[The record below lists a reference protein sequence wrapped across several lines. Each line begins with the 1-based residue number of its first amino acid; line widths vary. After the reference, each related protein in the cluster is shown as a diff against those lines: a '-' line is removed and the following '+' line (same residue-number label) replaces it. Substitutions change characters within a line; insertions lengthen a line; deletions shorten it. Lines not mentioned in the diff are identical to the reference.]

1 MAPSS
6 TPLARLADAGVAI
19 WLDDLSRE
27 RLRTGNLAE
36 LVADAGVV
44 GVTTNPSIFA
54 ERAVEG
60 RRLRRAARA
69 SSPPTAPTW
78 TRRSSASPPTTSG
91 RPPTSCARS
100 TTRTDGVDGRVSI
113 EVDPRLAKD
122 TDGTIA
128 SAKSLWSTV
137 DRPNV
142 FIKIPATREGLP
154 AITAVLA
161 EGISVNVTLIFSLE
175 RYRAVLDAFQSGL
188 EQAQANGHDLAPIAS
203 VASFFVSR
211 VDTAIDPRAR
221 RDRHARGRGPARQGR
236 DRQRPPRLRALRGG
250 RRRRPLD
257 GAGRR
262 RRAPAAPAV
271 GVDRRQGHGVPGHAV
286 RRRAGRRRRRQHDAR
301 GHAEGGR
308 RPRRRRQ
315 RHGHRDAAGVGAPS
329 STASRGSASTSTRS
343 PSSWRSRASRSST
356 ASWGRPPRHG
366 RRRPRRAA
374 AEQNAAGGRQVSPSK
389 VVRRATTRCATPA
402 TVGCRGSPGR
412 AAWSSSASRATW
424 PARS

>member
-36 LVADAGVV
+36 LVEASGVV

-54 ERAVEG
+54 SALAKGDAYDEQLRELAADGADVDAAVF
-60 RRLRRAARA
+60 RITTDDVRQAADVLRPVYDA
-69 SSPPTAPTW
+69 
-78 TRRSSASPPTTSG
+78 
-91 RPPTSCARS
+91 
-100 TTRTDGVDGRVSI
+100 TDGVDGRVSI

-175 RYRAVLDAFQSGL
+175 RYGEVLDAFQSGL

-211 VDTAIDPRAR
+211 VDTAIDPRLDAIGTPE
-221 RDRHARGRGPARQGR
+221 AA
-236 DRQRPPRLRALRGG
+236 ALRGKAAIANARLAYG
-250 RRRRPLD
+250 LYQDVVADDRWKALSAAGAHPQRPLWASTGVKDKAYPDTLYVDDLVVSGVVNTMPEATLKAVADHGGD
-257 GAGRR
+257 GSDTVSGTRQESEAVIEGLR
-262 RRAPAAPAV
+262 AV
-271 GVDRRQGHGVPGHAV
+271 GIDIDEVTEQLEVEGVDKF
-286 RRRAGRRRRRQHDAR
+286 
-301 GHAEGGR
+301 
-308 RPRRRRQ
+308 
-315 RHGHRDAAGVGAPS
+315 
-329 STASRGSASTSTRS
+329 
-343 PSSWRSRASRSST
+343 T
-356 ASWGRPPRHG
+356 ASWGDLLG
-366 RRRPRRAA
+366 TVSDGLSAA
-374 AEQNAAGGRQVSPSK
+374 AEQNAAEA
-389 VVRRATTRCATPA
+389 VR
-402 TVGCRGSPGR
+402 
-412 AAWSSSASRATW
+412 
-424 PARS
+424 